1 MSENDE
7 LKKKINDLEINTEN
21 NDVIDRK
28 LREA

>member
-7 LKKKINDLEINTEN
+7 LKKQINDLEINTEN
-21 NDVIDRK
+21 NEVIDRK